1 MSFTRREWLGGAAL
15 AITSASQFKLTAA
28 SYSGVVTPE
37 QFGAIGDGVTN
48 DTAAFAKMAEFVNRR
63 KSAQIILRPSTYIVG
78 QQTNSRKT
86 TRSTAYAFAPAP
98 ILTLDGCSGP
108 IIIQGNGARPA

>member
-1 MSFTRREWLGGAAL
+1 MSFTRREWLGGAAF
-15 AITSASQFKLTAA
+15 AIATASQFKLTAA
-28 SYSGVVTPE
+28 SYSGVVSPE

-78 QQTNSRKT
+78 QQTN
-86 TRSTAYAFAPAP
+86 AYVAKMK
-98 ILTLDGCSGP
+98 
-108 IIIQGNGARPA
+108 